1 MKINPLFLI
10 DFYKADHRRQYP
22 EGTTM
27 VYSNFTPRSNKYAYP
42 DSKEIVV
49 FGIQYFIKEYL
60 INQWNEGF
68 FKQPKDQ
75 VVSRYTALMDRALGP
90 GAIESQHIADLHD
103 LGYLPILLKALPEGT
118 LCPIGIPCLT
128 IVNTDPK
135 FFWLTNYLETL
146 LSNILWKPM
155 TSASTAYMYRKEFE
169 RHAEKTGSPK
179 DFICWQGHDFSFRG
193 MSGIEDAC
201 MSSGGHLISFDGTD
215 TVAAI
220 DWIDQYYHADQFI
233 GGSVPATEHSV
244 MCMGGDG
251 VGEFETFKRL
261 ITEIYPKGIVSI
273 VSDTWDFWKVMTE
286 YLPALKDEILA
297 RGTIK
302 YDFEIS
308 EELTTENLNSIY
320 AKCWTIGKHESIF
333 KIGTRFFQIHDG
345 PEYDSWVE
353 LFETPSRVVIRPDS
367 GDPVDIICGEIYDRN
382 LSDYPTEEEIKLV
395 NAFEKFHYESPQGK
409 GAYELLWD
417 TFGGTINEKGYKILN
432 PKVGLIYGDSIT
444 YQRQKEILARLEA
457 KGFTASN
464 LVLGIGS
471 FTYEYVTRDTYGFA
485 MKATYGEINYV
496 GKDIYKDPKTDEGL
510 KKSAKNLLQVYQEDG
525 VLKLKDQCTWEEAAM
540 SLLNPVFFNGKLLK
554 EESLETIRQRL
565 YN

>member
-22 EGTTM
+22 ADTTK
-27 VYSNFTPRSNKYAYP
+27 VYSNFTPRSNKYAYK
-42 DSKEIVV
+42 DSKEVVV

-60 INQWNEGF
+60 INQWIEGF
-68 FKQPKDQ
+68 FNQPKEE

-128 IVNTDPK
+128 IQNTDPR

-155 TSASTAYMYRKEFE
+155 TSASTAYMYRQEFE
-169 RHAEKTGSPK
+169 RHAAKTSSPK

-201 MSSGGHLISFDGTD
+201 MSSGGHLLSFNGTD

-220 DWIDQYYHADQFI
+220 DWIDQYYKSEQFI

-244 MCMGGDG
+244 MCMGGEG
-251 VGEFETFKRL
+251 EGEFETFKRL

-286 YLPALKDEILA
+286 YLPALKEEILA
-297 RGTIK
+297 R
-302 YDFEIS
+302 
-308 EELTTENLNSIY
+308 
-320 AKCWTIGKHESIF
+320 
-333 KIGTRFFQIHDG
+333 DG
-345 PEYDSWVE
+345 
-353 LFETPSRVVIRPDS
+353 RVVIRPDS
-367 GDPVDIICGEIYDRN
+367 GDPVKIITGYTKDEVIFEGDYEIIDKETNKSLYQTN
-382 LSDYPTEEEIKLV
+382 LDNGSQVY
-395 NAFEKFHYESPQGK
+395 A
-409 GAYELLWD
+409 GAYETLWNI
-417 TFGGTINEKGYKILN
+417 FGGTINEKGYKVLN
-432 PKVGLIYGDSIT
+432 PKIGLIYGDSIT
-444 YQRQKEILARLEA
+444 YQRQQEILARLEA
-457 KGFTASN
+457 KGFAASN

-485 MKATYGEINYV
+485 MKATYGEINGV

-510 KKSAKNLLQVYQEDG
+510 KKSAKGLLMVYEKENQ
-525 VLKLKDQCTWEEAAM
+525 LHLKDQCTLEEEQQG
-540 SLLNPVFFNGKLLK
+540 LLEPVFYNGKLLK
-554 EESLETIRQRL
+554 NESFETIRKRL
-565 YN
+565 YPNN